1 MRVDNW
7 PGHFSQVIE
16 AYKHKDFVWGETDCV
31 CFAADCIK
39 AITGFDFLKDYR
51 GIYNDEEGALRL
63 IAQHG
68 GLEEGLGK
76 LLLPVTSGVRPSSVS
91 APCVNVVCGHAVR
104 GDLVILDMN
113 GKLSCGIWIGRCAL
127 APMPDRGLCEVP
139 REFVK
144 TCWGIT

>member
-16 AYKHKDFVWGETDCV
+16 DYKHTEFVWGTSDCV

-51 GIYNDEEGALRL
+51 GAYSDEESATRL
-63 IAQHG
+63 IAQFGTIEEAVVLH
-68 GLEEGLGK
+68 LEPLK
-76 LLLPVTSGVRPSSVS
+76 PTPCDIRS
-91 APCVNVVCGHAVR
+91 AMR
-104 GDLVILDMN
+104 GDLVFLEIN

-127 APMPDRGLCEVP
+127 APMPDRGLYEVP

-144 TCWGIT
+144 TCWSIT